1 MKNMIDKLLSEL
13 ITEIKKI
20 RNDMDAVKAYQKTIA
35 EQMEIIAV
43 NTTPADIDD
52 SEPAGT

>member
-1 MKNMIDKLLSEL
+1 MMNKTAQEL
-13 ITEIKKI
+13 VSEIKKI
-20 RNDMDAVKAYQKTIA
+20 RNDMDAVKAYTKTIA

-43 NTTPADIDD
+43 NTTPAE